1 MSHGKVEDKTK
12 FKNKF
17 PDIEVLIF
25 CEIND
30 NTQEFYLVSSEVYSQ
45 PCEKKNVQLMCKLH
59 YLWFGF

>member
-1 MSHGKVEDKTK
+1 MSHSKVEDKIE

-30 NTQEFYLVSSEVYSQ
+30 NTQEFYLVSSEVYWQ
-45 PCEKKNVQLMCKLH
+45 PCETKKFSASV
-59 YLWFGF
+59 

>member
-45 PCEKKNVQLMCKLH
+45 PCEKKKKCSANV
-59 YLWFGF
+59 